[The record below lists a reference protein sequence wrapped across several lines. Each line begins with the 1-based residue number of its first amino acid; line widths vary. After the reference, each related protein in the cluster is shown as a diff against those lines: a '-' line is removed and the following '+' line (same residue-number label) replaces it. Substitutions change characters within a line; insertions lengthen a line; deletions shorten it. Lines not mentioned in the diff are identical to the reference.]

1 METDGI
7 YVKHEG
13 GKVIANM
20 TTERERERES
30 RARLVEEVGSAAIN
44 HPSVEVE
51 QLEEREQKESVITGA
66 SVDHLTVS

>member
-1 METDGI
+1 M
-7 YVKHEG
+7 
-13 GKVIANM
+13 
-20 TTERERERES
+20 
-30 RARLVEEVGSAAIN
+30 EEVGSAAIN